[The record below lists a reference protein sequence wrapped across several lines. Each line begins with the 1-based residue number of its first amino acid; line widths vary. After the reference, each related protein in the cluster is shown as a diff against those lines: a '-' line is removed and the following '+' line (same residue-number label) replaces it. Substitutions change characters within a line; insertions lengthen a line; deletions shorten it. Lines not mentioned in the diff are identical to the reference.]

1 MSTYIIKEKTL
12 VTLKI
17 KDSRQLGNMAVEKQL
32 KYDVI
37 LNIK

>member
-1 MSTYIIKEKTL
+1 LSVYAIKEKTL

-17 KDSRQLGNMAVEKQL
+17 KDSRQLGNLTAEKHL
-32 KYDVI
+32 KHDII